1 MIKVVDGNQAAA
13 YGVKLSKPDIIAT
26 YPITPQTPLVE
37 YLATMVARKELDAE
51 MVEVESEHSA
61 LSALHGAA
69 LAGARTFTATSSQ
82 GLALMYEPY
91 FRTST
96 LRLPVVMCIVTREMI
111 SPQTVW
117 SGHQDAITVRDAGWI
132 QIFVER
138 NQEVLDAI
146 IQAYRLAEDK
156 RVMLPVNVCLDGFYL
171 SHLIERVE
179 IPEQKDVDEFL
190 PPLELNHIKLDPD
203 DPISVD
209 PLTPGNL
216 LTHYRKKHIEG
227 LENAKDIIE
236 RIDAEFGQV
245 FGRYYHGKVE
255 PYLMQDANIALV
267 AMGSMTGAA
276 RIVVNEARKMGLK
289 VGLIKLRMFRPF
301 PKEELRELLKD
312 VDVVGVIDK
321 NVSFGF
327 SSGTVFY
334 ELKSALFSYHE
345 PLMVN
350 FIAGLG
356 GADITKDYLRFIIN
370 YLEKIRQSQKVG
382 REVVWM
388 DIDREV

>member
-117 SGHQDAITVRDAGWI
+117 SGHQDAVTVRDAGWI
-132 QIFVER
+132 QIFVEH

-334 ELKSALFSYHE
+334 ELKSALFGYHE

-356 GADITKDYLRFIIN
+356 GADITKDYLRFIVN